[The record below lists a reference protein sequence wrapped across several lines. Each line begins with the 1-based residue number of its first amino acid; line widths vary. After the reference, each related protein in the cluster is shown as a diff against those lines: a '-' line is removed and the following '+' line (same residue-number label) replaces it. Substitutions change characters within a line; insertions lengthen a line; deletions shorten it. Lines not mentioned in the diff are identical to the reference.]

1 MTERR
6 DEMTDRDAKAKAG
19 ASIDER
25 SREIR
30 ARLHRALDARRQR
43 RAMFQGV
50 AGVFGVGVLGGAVM
64 LAVNWTRGLESHVRG
79 VDRAEVAVAAG
90 EHADRRGAATTDASG
105 ARRVAQV
112 ATDSM
117 IARRL
122 AAAPASS
129 ARVKI
134 LSDDEL
140 VAVAAAAGHSCG
152 LMRTGDGVTLV
163 PCEGTGE
170 TESLPRRVE

>member
-6 DEMTDRDAKAKAG
+6 DETKDRAETPSAG
-19 ASIDER
+19 ARIDDR

-30 ARLHRALDARRQR
+30 ARLHRELDARRQR
-43 RAMFQGV
+43 RAMIRGV
-50 AGVFGVGVLGGAVM
+50 GSVAAVGVLGGAVM
-64 LAVNWTRGLESHVRG
+64 LLVNWPWNPRSEVRS
-79 VDRAEVAVAAG
+79 VEMTKAAG
-90 EHADRRGAATTDASG
+90 AREHANQRGDGRAQAPG
-105 ARRVAQV
+105 AGRVAEV

-129 ARVKI
+129 ARVKV

-152 LMRTGDGVTLV
+152 LMRTGEGVTLV
-163 PCEGTGE
+163 PCEGWGE
-170 TESLPRRVE
+170 NESLPGRVE